1 MFTLGGLY
9 MQDLSLEKEFEI
21 YKLMHKTT
29 ILQAKIT
36 AYYETKQE
44 SGIKIPFFMT
54 KSPAKQAEEDVLDLM
69 CKNPDAFNSLYERAW
84 SEYAECLP

>member
-1 MFTLGGLY
+1 MKE
-9 MQDLSLEKEFEI
+9 MSLEKEFEI

-36 AYYETKQE
+36 AYYETTQGE
-44 SGIKIPFFMT
+44 IKLPCFMT
-54 KSPAKQAEEDVLDLM
+54 KTPAKQAEEDVLELM
-69 CKNPDAFNSLYERAW
+69 CKNPDAFNSLYDRAW